1 MHIACLDFEGV
12 LVPEIWVGLAERT
25 GIAELRA
32 TTREVPDY
40 NELMTM
46 RLSVMRDRDLKFA
59 DIMSAADSLEP
70 LPGARE
76 FLAQLRGEFQVA
88 IVSDTFYELAL
99 PLLHKLGL
107 PMMLCHRL
115 AVDDAGVITG
125 YLLRQKDPKRHAVRA
140 FKSMQYKVM
149 ATGDSYNDIPMLEE
163 ADRCCFFGP
172 PDNVVRDYPQFPVAH
187 GYVELGAAF
196 SEARRVFDKG

>member
-40 NELMTM
+40 HELMKM
-46 RLSVMRDRDLKFA
+46 RLDVMRERGLKFA
-59 DIMSAADSLEP
+59 DIMAAADSLDP
-70 LPGARE
+70 LPGAFE
-76 FLAQLRGEFQVA
+76 FLTWLRGEFQVA

-99 PLLHKLGL
+99 PLLRKLGM

-115 AVDDAGVITG
+115 QVADSGEITG
-125 YLLRQKDPKRHAVRA
+125 YQLRQPDPKRHAIRG
-140 FKSMQYKVM
+140 FKSMQYQVM
-149 ATGDSYNDIPMLEE
+149 STGDSYNDIPMLEE
-163 ADRCCFFGP
+163 ADSACFFCP
-172 PDNVVRDYPQFPVAH
+172 PDNVVRDYPQFAIARS
-187 GYVELGAAF
+187 YAELQAAF
-196 SEARRVFDKG
+196 SAARRAFG